1 MNMYLEKI
9 AGGIGVLPRMGK
21 IFKPVG
27 NTLNNA
33 LGGAYREYGRAK
45 GIKDPAILS
54 KLNGG
59 PKGKDAMYDALGKL
73 PGHSRFQEVKLLD
86 TPSVKARKEAINRK
100 LSGKARA
107 NFNQKNHFD
116 MLQKKTRNARL
127 IVGGVAG
134 TSYIGY
140 NKIKERAS
148 SNYNQPTYHYNY

>member
-1 MNMYLEKI
+1 MNAYLEKI
-9 AGGIGVLPRMGK
+9 AGGIGILPSLGK

-27 NTLNNA
+27 KTINTS
-33 LGGAYREYGRAK
+33 LGGAYREYGRSK
-45 GIKDPAILS
+45 GIKDPTILS

-59 PKGKDAMYDALGKL
+59 PKGIDNMYDALGKL

-86 TPSVKARKEAINRK
+86 SPSIKARKEAINRK

-116 MLQKKTRNARL
+116 MLKKKTRNARL
-127 IVGGVAG
+127 MVGGTLGA
-134 TSYIGY
+134 SYLGY